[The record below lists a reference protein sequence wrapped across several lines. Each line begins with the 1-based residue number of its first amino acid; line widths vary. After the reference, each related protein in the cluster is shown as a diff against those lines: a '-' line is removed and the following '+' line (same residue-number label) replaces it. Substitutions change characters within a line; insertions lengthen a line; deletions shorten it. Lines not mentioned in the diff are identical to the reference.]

1 MPPVS
6 GDGPDG
12 PEGFD
17 AEDLAGI
24 AAIVA
29 LTGAIVAAVW
39 VTVAAPTFLAE
50 LMLDSALAAG
60 LYRRLGAAGE
70 GRWLRTAIEGTGWP
84 FVVVMLGFA
93 IGGALMQ
100 TYAPRAT
107 SIGEVIQHYLDHR

>member
-1 MPPVS
+1 MPPVF

-29 LTGAIVAAVW
+29 LAGAIVTAIW
-39 VTVAAPTFLAE
+39 VAMAAPTFLAE

-60 LYRRLGAAGE
+60 PYRRVGAAGE
-70 GRWLRTAIEGTGWP
+70 GRWLRTASKEQDGHSW
-84 FVVVMLGFA
+84 
-93 IGGALMQ
+93 
-100 TYAPRAT
+100 
-107 SIGEVIQHYLDHR
+107 S

>member
-1 MPPVS
+1 MPPVF

-17 AEDLAGI
+17 AEALAGI

-29 LTGAIVAAVW
+29 LAGAIVTAVW
-39 VTVAAPTFLAE
+39 VTMAAPTFLAE

-60 LYRRLGAAGE
+60 PYRRLGAAGE

-93 IGGALMQ
+93 LGGALMQ
-100 TYAPRAT
+100 TYAPHAT
-107 SIGEVIQHYLDHR
+107 SIGEVIRHYLDKR